1 MNVKM
6 KRYDKKRED
15 GCNSCHKSVNITLIF
30 R

>member
-6 KRYDKKRED
+6 KRYDKKCED
-15 GCNSCHKSVNITLIF
+15 GCNSFHKSVNITLIF